1 MQFHQ
6 WRRREVITLV
16 GAASALPLA
25 ARAQQTAMPVVGYL
39 GSTTSERSA
48 KRLAAFRKGLRDAG
62 FEEGKNVAIE
72 FRWPTDARSGC
83 PSWWPI

>member
-1 MQFHQ
+1 MLD
-6 WRRREVITLV
+6 RRRRQFLTLLA
-16 GAASALPLA
+16 GAAAAWPRA

-39 GSTTSERSA
+39 GSTTPEMSS

-62 FEEGKNVAIE
+62 FEEGQNVAIE
-72 FRWPTDARSGC
+72 FRWADGHEDGC